1 MCSKHALLQEGG
13 EEGLACPQCKLIAV
27 DHLNI
32 GINLQWTGSNTYMYM
47 YVKLKLQQ
55 LYISKSVVGMKQLYL
70 LSLSPLFPTLRAS
83 GCVRPAWG
91 KAGCLVF
98 L

>member
-1 MCSKHALLQEGG
+1 MCSKHTLLQEGG

-32 GINLQWTGSNTYMYM
+32 RVNLQWTGSNTYMYM

-55 LYISKSVVGMKQLYL
+55 LYISKSAVGMKQLYL
-70 LSLSPLFPTLRAS
+70 LSLSPLFPTLGAS